1 MKCQDAMKR
10 TVVTVGADDS
20 ISLAAKK
27 MRDADI
33 GFLPVIDSEG
43 DPMGVITDR
52 DIAVRAVAFDKDT
65 QTRVKDVMTNEI
77 VCVSADAD
85 LTEAEDLM
93 VRHQK
98 SRIVCTDDDGRVIGV
113 ISLSDI
119 PTHESAR
126 RAGAVFS
133 RITEREA
140 HT

>member
-10 TVVTVGADDS
+10 TVVTIRADDS

-33 GFLPVIDSEG
+33 GFLPVVDDDGI
-43 DPMGVITDR
+43 PAGVITDR
-52 DIAVRAVAFDKDT
+52 DIAVRAVAFDRDG
-65 QTRVKDVMTNEI
+65 QTRVRDAMSTEI

-85 LTEAEDLM
+85 LTECEDLM

-98 SRIVCTDDDGRVIGV
+98 SRIVCTDDDGCVIGV

-140 HT
+140 RT